1 LKLDINK
8 IKMLISDVDGVWT
21 DGSFYKGTDN
31 IELKKFS
38 VFDGVGV
45 AMARAASIKIALISG
60 RYSSATEHRAKEL
73 GIKDIYNGSL
83 NKLPAYEELKSKYDL
98 EDFNIAYL
106 GDDIIDIPVMNE
118 VALPIAV
125 ANAIPDVKKLAV
137 HVTELSGG
145 EGAFREA
152 VSWIISEQGRTEEV
166 FQIMKERIINS

>member
-1 LKLDINK
+1 MNIRE

-45 AMARAASIKIALISG
+45 AMARAAKIKIALISG

-73 GIKDIYNGSL
+73 DIEDVYNGTL
-83 NKLPAYEELKSKYDL
+83 NKLPVYEKLKSKYKLD
-98 EDFNIAYL
+98 DSNMAYI
-106 GDDIIDIPVMNE
+106 GDDLIDIPVMDV

-125 ANAIPDVKKLAV
+125 ANATPDVKKTAL
-137 HVTELSGG
+137 HITELSGG

-152 VSWIISEQGRTEEV
+152 ISWIISEQGRTQEV
-166 FQIMKERIINS
+166 IQIMRKRITNS